1 LRGGVFTVKII
12 KEFTLAEKEKKIVK
26 RPNAV
31 ARFYRETSGELR
43 KVSWPTRQE
52 AWHLTK
58 IVLVVLVI
66 MAIYLGSLDA
76 LGAWLIGLALGA

>member
-1 LRGGVFTVKII
+1 LSD
-12 KEFTLAEKEKKIVK
+12 KEKKVVK

-31 ARFYRETSGELR
+31 VRFYRETVGELR

-52 AWHLTK
+52 AWHLTR
-58 IVLVVLVI
+58 IVLVVLVL

-76 LGAWLIGLALGA
+76 IGSWLIGLALGS